1 MAKNT
6 LKLSES
12 DLKNIIKESVA
23 KILKEN
29 HYDKMGVWDMI
40 ESIKEAIGA
49 DALVSRL
56 ISRMSP
62 MQAMKA
68 LQDIYEVEVASQ
80 YNGEEEI

>member
-6 LKLSES
+6 LKLKES

-29 HYDKMGVWDMI
+29 HYNEMGVWDMI
-40 ESIKEAIGA
+40 EAIKETIGA

-62 MQAMKA
+62 MQAMKI

-80 YNGEEEI
+80 YNDEEEI